1 MNARVSEIEQLAPNV
16 TQLTIQLKAK
26 FRFAPGQY
34 VSVRLTEGVARA
46 YCIASAPERPEA
58 IQLCVRL
65 GSGRGSQALRTL
77 REGDTLSVD
86 GPFGDFILPEK
97 DRRPVLF
104 MGGDTGIAP
113 IRSIVLHMLA
123 TDDPREITVLYE
135 PDGANILY
143 ARDFDP
149 LAKSGRITYESG
161 EVGTLARRHP
171 GKLLNSVVMVAGF
184 DSFLE
189 RARQALTRAGVA
201 VDHAIVETFGT
212 L

>member
-1 MNARVSEIEQLAPNV
+1 MNARVTEIEQLTSNV
-16 TQLTIQLKAK
+16 TQLTVTLDGS

-34 VSVRLTEGVARA
+34 VSVRLAEGVARA

-65 GSGRGSQALRTL
+65 GSGRGSQVLRTL
-77 REGDTLSVD
+77 REGQTLSVD
-86 GPFGDFILPEK
+86 GPYGDFILPEK
-97 DRRPVLF
+97 DQRPVVF

-123 TDDPREITVLYE
+123 TDDPRGINVLYE

-149 LAKSGRITYESG
+149 LAKSGKITYESG
-161 EVGTLARRHP
+161 EVGTLVRRHQS
-171 GKLLNSVVMVAGF
+171 KLLSAVLMMAGF
-184 DSFLE
+184 DPFLD

-201 VDHAIVETFGT
+201 ADHAIVETFGT